1 MLYEGGVRV
10 EFKEGDLVGRK
21 SYNSDILFKIKKINE
36 TNAVLKG
43 LDFRLLADAPLE
55 DLAAPSAE
63 RIKEYKEKTKKME
76 SRCLEHIFK
85 RRSLDK
91 EKMRSNSNSF
101 ENDFIE
107 MPGKVLHIDGDRE
120 YLSECLRAYATL
132 GISARGEF
140 LVESEQPRGVV
151 PLLEKYQPDLLVLT
165 GHDAYIKMSRENF
178 QSMKAY
184 RNSRYFLEAV
194 KEARRYEKGKDD
206 LIIFA
211 GGCQSYYEALIDG
224 GANFASSPQRVL
236 IHCLDP
242 VFIMEKVC
250 YTGINLTVNV
260 REAISSSI
268 TGLEGLGGI
277 ETRGKFRLGLP
288 KSPY

>member
-1 MLYEGGVRV
+1 M
-10 EFKEGDLVGRK
+10 
-21 SYNSDILFKIKKINE
+21 
-36 TNAVLKG
+36 LKG
-43 LDFRLLADAPLE
+43 VDFRLLVDAPLA
-55 DLAAPSAE
+55 DLEVPSAE
-63 RIKEYKEKTKKME
+63 KIKEYREKTKKWK

-85 RRSLDK
+85 RRSLDM
-91 EKMRSNSNSF
+91 EKMRKQQLF

-120 YLSECLRAYATL
+120 YLSECLAGLCYFGHFCPGGVPGGVRAAQ
-132 GISARGEF
+132 A
-140 LVESEQPRGVV
+140 VV

-165 GHDAYIKMSRENF
+165 GHDAYIKMSQENF

-194 KEARRYEKGKDD
+194 KEARRYEPGKDD

-211 GGCQSYYEALIDG
+211 GGCQSYYEALIDA

-250 YTGINLTVNV
+250 YTGINQTVNV
-260 REAISSSI
+260 RDAISSSI
-268 TGLEGLGGI
+268 TGLDGLGGI

>member
-1 MLYEGGVRV
+1 MPVQGGVRV
-10 EFKEGDLVGRK
+10 GFKEGDLVGRK
-21 SYNSDILFKIKKINE
+21 SYNSDILFKIKRITENH
-36 TNAVLKG
+36 AVLRG
-43 LDFRLLADAPLE
+43 VDFRLLADAPLE
-55 DLAAPSAE
+55 DLVAPSAE
-63 RIKEYKEKTKKME
+63 RIKEYREKTKKME
-76 SRCLEHIFK
+76 SRCLENIFK
-85 RRSLDK
+85 RRSLDL
-91 EKMRSNSNSF
+91 EKMRSHSNSF

-107 MPGKVLHIDGDRE
+107 LPGKVLHMDGDRE
-120 YLSECLRAYATL
+120 YLSECLRAYASL
-132 GISARGEF
+132 GISAHGEYM
-140 LVESEQPRGVV
+140 LESEQSKGVV

-165 GHDAYIKMSRENF
+165 GHDAYIKSSHNDF
-178 QSMKAY
+178 QSMKSY
-184 RNSRYFLEAV
+184 RNSQYYLEAV

-211 GGCQSYYEALIDG
+211 GGCQSYYEALIDA

-250 YTGINLTVNV
+250 YTGINMTVNV
-260 REAISSSI
+260 REAVNSTI
-268 TGLEGLGGI
+268 TGLDGLGGI

>member
-1 MLYEGGVRV
+1 M
-10 EFKEGDLVGRK
+10 EFKQGDLVCRK
-21 SYNSDILFKIKKINE
+21 SYNSDILFKIKKV
-36 TNAVLKG
+36 TQTYALLKG

-55 DLAAPSAE
+55 DLVVPSAE
-63 RIKEYKEKTKKME
+63 RINEHNEKVQKME
-76 SRCLEHIFK
+76 SRCMEHIFK
-85 RRSLDK
+85 RRSLDM
-91 EKMRSNSNSF
+91 EKMRSHSSSS
-101 ENDFIE
+101 ENEFIE
-107 MPGKVLHIDGDRE
+107 VPGKVLHIDGDRE
-120 YLSECLRAYATL
+120 YLSECMRAYASL

-140 LVESEQPRGVV
+140 LVESDQPKGVG

-165 GHDAYIKMSRENF
+165 GHDAYIKTSPHNF
-178 QSMKAY
+178 QSMKSY

-260 REAISSSI
+260 REAITSSI
-268 TGLEGLGGI
+268 TGLDGIGGI
-277 ETRGKFRLGLP
+277 ESRGKFRLGLP